1 MRLTL
6 WGIALLLFGMIAGVL
21 FGHGLIRYQEAIKDQ
36 EHRDGGMSKKLAKVE
51 FRETTLEQAVEQ
63 LHHETHA
70 NISVNW
76 HALELAGIERTARVT
91 MQLKEISLRRVL
103 DLMCSQIAASNGE
116 GVHLASQVHDGVI
129 VLSTPEEFASHT
141 TTKIYEV
148 RDLIVADHDLRG
160 RIERLLH
167 KVSSGY
173 EDDSLPSGELK
184 PLAKADS
191 VESLIKA
198 IEAIVEPDSWRD
210 AGGTIGTVRE
220 FGGRLIILQTSENHE
235 HIAEL
240 LEQLRNS

>member
-1 MRLTL
+1 M
-6 WGIALLLFGMIAGVL
+6 LFGMIAGVL
-21 FGHGLIRYQEAIKDQ
+21 FGHGVIRYQEAIKER
-36 EHRDGGMSKKLAKVE
+36 EHRDGGMSRKIAKVE
-51 FRETTLEQAVEQ
+51 FRETSLERAVEQ
-63 LHHETHA
+63 LHHESHA

-76 HALELAGIERTARVT
+76 HALETAGVDRTARVT
-91 MQLKEISLRRVL
+91 LQLKEIALRRVL
-103 DLMCSQIAASNGE
+103 ELMCSQIAGVGGE
-116 GVHLASQVHDGVI
+116 GAHLASRVHDGVI
-129 VLSTPEEFASHT
+129 VISTQEDFASQT
-141 TTKIYEV
+141 VTKIYEV

-160 RIERLLH
+160 RIQRLLN

-173 EDDSLPSGELK
+173 DESTSDGALK

-220 FGGRLIILQTSENHE
+220 FGGRLIILQTAENHDR
-235 HIAEL
+235 IADL